1 MAELTPQFG
10 PAAKDFLSGKRKLMM
25 DFRQK
30 SPIKIAWNKQKT
42 TVNSKRAP
50 AAPSRGRI
58 GQADLDTFGGNGQT
72 IPRISNPVARKR
84 SLQQIQA
91 EEDAFD
97 KSGWGDTD
105 DEGEGGNDQRI
116 TSDPIV
122 LSGEETETDEKSK
135 KKARNSAPAAVG
147 TMRKEVAGGGALA
160 RRRTIGATASGG
172 IKSSATQSMGTA
184 PKIKQTVGTI
194 LNVDDDADVD
204 RSTSRSPVDQCCQ
217 ALRRAI
223 NDVRD
228 TLFRKV

>member
-1 MAELTPQFG
+1 
-10 PAAKDFLSGKRKLMM
+10 
-25 DFRQK
+25 
-30 SPIKIAWNKQKT
+30 
-42 TVNSKRAP
+42 
-50 AAPSRGRI
+50 
-58 GQADLDTFGGNGQT
+58 
-72 IPRISNPVARKR
+72 
-84 SLQQIQA
+84 LQQIQA